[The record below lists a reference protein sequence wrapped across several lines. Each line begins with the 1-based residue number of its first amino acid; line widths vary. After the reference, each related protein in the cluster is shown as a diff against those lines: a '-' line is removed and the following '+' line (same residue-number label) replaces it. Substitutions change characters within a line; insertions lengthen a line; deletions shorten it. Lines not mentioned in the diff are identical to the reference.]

1 MVFQVK
7 KLIEISNT
15 LNNQSQKLTS
25 EALLLFINISRNA
38 YSILQNLYQ
47 ILIFILLAVSK
58 FFMRNFTPVFTQNS
72 LRTQSVFAGSQ
83 SFYLV
88 CFYEYEIKLCHNMI

>member
-15 LNNQSQKLTS
+15 LNNQSQKLTC

-38 YSILQNLYQ
+38 YSILQNLY
-47 ILIFILLAVSK
+47 
-58 FFMRNFTPVFTQNS
+58 
-72 LRTQSVFAGSQ
+72 
-83 SFYLV
+83 
-88 CFYEYEIKLCHNMI
+88 

>member
-38 YSILQNLYQ
+38 YSILQNLY
-47 ILIFILLAVSK
+47 
-58 FFMRNFTPVFTQNS
+58 
-72 LRTQSVFAGSQ
+72 
-83 SFYLV
+83 
-88 CFYEYEIKLCHNMI
+88 